1 MIDITLVA
9 PHAADIESASK
20 TEISILARPNTTTK
34 RQQMHKIEIKQK
46 RYVQIVTGIQSS
58 ISRHVINQ
66 WTNRIEI
73 SDCAEAVHLGAN
85 SGYPS
90 FLEQHGI
97 HTSRSNSSE
106 ISLVKQINWAPNLHQ
121 LVRRYFSVENSGTNE
136 GILCCNI
143 IIVPRWKLSLFPGRE
158 RMKFFDVAPNKSCI
172 SYQSNCARQDS
183 QRQHAMKRVLSAKN
197 VSF

>member
-34 RQQMHKIEIKQK
+34 RQQMHKIEIKQE

-73 SDCAEAVHLGAN
+73 SDRVAAVHLGAN

-106 ISLVKQINWAPNLHQ
+106 KQFNKTNKL
-121 LVRRYFSVENSGTNE
+121 GTKPSSTGQAIFLSRKQWNKWR
-136 GILCCNI
+136 N
-143 IIVPRWKLSLFPGRE
+143 SLFQHHYSTKMKIESFPG
-158 RMKFFDVAPNKSCI
+158 
-172 SYQSNCARQDS
+172 
-183 QRQHAMKRVLSAKN
+183 KRTDEM
-197 VSF
+197 FWRRI